1 MSGREQIL
9 DAAAQMFSEHG
20 YKATSTREIAEAVG
34 VKQSSLYYH
43 FANKQEILATLL
55 AGTVKPSLSYANR
68 LAGTGEPPHVQ
79 LYALTHFDVSLLS
92 SERWNIGALYSLPE
106 LRAEPFEEFR
116 RDRQLLEHAYRRRI
130 VEGAGSGLFQITS
143 ADVASALVFTLVE
156 SVITMRSNGMR
167 TDSTLPAVIARGCL
181 RLLEC
186 ADEDTAI
193 AAAECKRLLAL
204 AGSQEWDDRGSGSAR
219 AGEPGCRGRGVTAP
233 AVNQAIQGAL
243 YSPV

>member
-1 MSGREQIL
+1 
-9 DAAAQMFSEHG
+9 MFSEHG

-55 AGTVKPSLSYANR
+55 AGTVQPSLSFGSK
-68 LAGTGEPPHVQ
+68 LARTGEPPHVQ
-79 LYALTHFDVSLLS
+79 LYALTHFDVSLLAG
-92 SERWNIGALYSLPE
+92 ERWNIGALYALPE
-106 LRAEPFEEFR
+106 LRAEPFEGFR
-116 RDRQLLEHAYRRRI
+116 RDRRLLERAYRRRI
-130 VEGAGSGLFQITS
+130 VAGAKAGLFQLTS

-167 TDSTLPAVIARGCL
+167 IDSALPDVIARGCL

-193 AAAECKRLLAL
+193 AAADCKRLLAL
-204 AGSQEWDDRGSGSAR
+204 GSQARQDDRGIG
-219 AGEPGCRGRGVTAP
+219 
-233 AVNQAIQGAL
+233 
-243 YSPV
+243 SPVLANLMPRSLANGVGE

>member
-9 DAAAQMFSEHG
+9 DAAAQMFSERG
-20 YKATSTREIAEAVG
+20 YKETSTREIAEAVG

-55 AGTVKPSLSYANR
+55 AGTVKPSLSFANK
-68 LAGTGEPPHVQ
+68 LARTGEPPHVQ

-92 SERWNIGALYSLPE
+92 GEQWNIGALYDLPE
-106 LRAEPFEEFR
+106 LRAEPFEGFR
-116 RDRQLLEHAYRRRI
+116 RDRRLLQRAYRRRI
-130 VEGAGSGLFQITS
+130 VEGAKSGVLQITS

-167 TDSTLPAVIARGCL
+167 IDSALPEVIARGCL

-186 ADEDTAI
+186 ADEDAAT

-204 AGSQEWDDRGSGSAR
+204 AT
-219 AGEPGCRGRGVTAP
+219 TA
-233 AVNQAIQGAL
+233 
-243 YSPV
+243 ST